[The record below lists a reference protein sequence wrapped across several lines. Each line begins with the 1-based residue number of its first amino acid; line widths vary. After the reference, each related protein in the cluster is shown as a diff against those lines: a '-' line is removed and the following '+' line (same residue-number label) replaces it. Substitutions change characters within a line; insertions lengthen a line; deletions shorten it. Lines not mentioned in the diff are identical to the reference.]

1 MWRGNVVSNA
11 MAFNL
16 QVTSSFWTVCSS
28 STMRC
33 CICLQVWLSCWKDKV
48 HQYLKHLTG
57 LWVNLDYRSKNW
69 RQWIP
74 WADRCRPNSHFRVE
88 SLWAYRSR
96 CGSSVEPLRR
106 HASTSSTA
114 RHLQQRYIISWRNI
128 DVSKKKQKIA
138 IGFTQCYWASRLL
151 SWRWLLSLK
160 VSQCF
165 RNEEI

>member
-1 MWRGNVVSNA
+1 MN
-11 MAFNL
+11 
-16 QVTSSFWTVCSS
+16 
-28 STMRC
+28 
-33 CICLQVWLSCWKDKV
+33 
-48 HQYLKHLTG
+48 
-57 LWVNLDYRSKNW
+57 
-69 RQWIP
+69 IP
-74 WADRCRPNSHFRVE
+74 WVGRCRLNSHFRVE

-96 CGSSVEPLRR
+96 CDSSVEPLRR

-151 SWRWLLSLK
+151 SWRWLMSLK

-165 RNEEI
+165 RNEGINFLLLSTNMLVTRSQCSNRRSLRIVSWLLSRRWSWLRRGLKITLSI